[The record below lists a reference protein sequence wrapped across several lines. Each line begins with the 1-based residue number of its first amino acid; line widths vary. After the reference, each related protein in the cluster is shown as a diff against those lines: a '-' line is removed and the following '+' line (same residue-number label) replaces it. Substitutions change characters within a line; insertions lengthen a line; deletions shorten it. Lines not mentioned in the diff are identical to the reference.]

1 MLFELPNAPK
11 PGIDQLLIE
20 SALRPELRRRL
31 LDSPEEVFPEFD
43 LTEEQRDILRIRDGR
58 LLELLGAALA
68 RQAESAAGPAAPAA
82 EPPEPQVSQPQA
94 APPQPEVRQL
104 PDLRFVLTVVPVAQE
119 EAGELRGLNFAAWMN
134 PLPEGAD
141 PETLGPPEGAVLP
154 GQPLA
159 PLRAVVHVC
168 AQLLPNAGG
177 SPQVG
182 LTASLVQSSNMAS
195 PAAPA
200 TAGRPGGMEDAAAPD
215 IWIAGLGIATAVEW
229 TREVEQAIRASREVL
244 YLDTG
249 VATRA
254 CLAGLCPRVT
264 SLYEGNYS
272 EERWRESGYE
282 RMASRVLEAALDH
295 APVTFAIHGHPLIAA
310 HPPFL
315 VMERARALGLRVCV
329 LPGVS
334 AIDTILADLRL
345 DPVLHGFQIYEAT
358 DLLLRRRPLQA
369 DVPALIWQIGP
380 LETCLHTERR
390 SRPER
395 FARFVQHLRLYYPAR
410 HEVVAIYCSPHPL
423 LAPNILRFALEDM
436 GRHAAEIHSGF
447 SLYVP
452 PVGSRPIQDHDLLAK
467 LYSVEHLRSIT
478 GR

>member
-1 MLFELPNAPK
+1 MLFGLPGIPK
-11 PGIDQLLIE
+11 PGIDRLLIE
-20 SALRPELRRRL
+20 SALQPDLRRRL
-31 LDSPEEVFPEFD
+31 LDSPEDVFPEFD
-43 LTEEQRDILRIRDGR
+43 LTEEQRDILRKRDDR

-68 RQAESAAGPAAPAA
+68 RQAGAGASPVAPAA
-82 EPPEPQVSQPQA
+82 ELPEPQSSPPPPQA
-94 APPQPEVRQL
+94 RQL
-104 PDLRFVLTVVPVAQE
+104 PDLRLALTVVPVAQE
-119 EAGELRGLNFAAWMN
+119 EAGKLHSLTFAAWVN
-134 PLPEGAD
+134 PLPEGTDPAD
-141 PETLGPPEGAVLP
+141 LPPPQGTILP

-168 AQLLPNAGG
+168 AQLLSDAGG
-177 SPQVG
+177 APQVG
-182 LTASLVQSSNMAS
+182 LTASLLQSSNLAAPRA
-195 PAAPA
+195 PAA
-200 TAGRPGGMEDAAAPD
+200 AGLSGAIEDAAAPD
-215 IWIAGLGIATAVEW
+215 IWIAGLGVSTAVQV

-249 VATRA
+249 VATREY
-254 CLAGLCPRVT
+254 LEGLCPRVT
-264 SLYEGNYS
+264 SLYEETYA
-272 EERWRESGYE
+272 EEGWRESGYE
-282 RMASRVLEAALDH
+282 RTAARVIEAALDR

-315 VMERARALGLRVCV
+315 VMERARAMGLRVRV

-334 AIDTILADLRL
+334 AIDAILADLRL
-345 DPVLHGFQIYEAT
+345 DPVVHGFQMYEAT

-395 FARFVQHLRLYYPAR
+395 FARFATHLRLYYPPR

-423 LAPNILRFALEDM
+423 LPPTVLRFALEDM
-436 GRHAAEIHSGF
+436 GRHAARIHSGF

-452 PVGSRPIQDHDLLAK
+452 PVGSRPIEDHELLSK

-478 GR
+478 AR

>member
-1 MLFELPNAPK
+1 MPFELPGAPK
-11 PGIDQLLIE
+11 PGIDRLLIE
-20 SALRPELRRRL
+20 SALQPDLRRRL
-31 LDSPEEVFPEFD
+31 VDSPEEVFPEFD
-43 LTEEQRDILRIRDGR
+43 LTEEQRDILRKRDDR

-68 RQAESAAGPAAPAA
+68 RQAAAGPPAPPAPQPS
-82 EPPEPQVSQPQA
+82 PPAPQA
-94 APPQPEVRQL
+94 RQL
-104 PDLRFVLTVVPVAQE
+104 PDLRLALTVVPVAQE
-119 EAGELRGLNFAAWMN
+119 QAGKLHSLSFAAWVN
-134 PLPEGAD
+134 PLPEGTD
-141 PETLGPPEGAVLP
+141 PAGLAPPEGTVLP

-168 AQLLPNAGG
+168 AQLLADAGG
-177 SPQVG
+177 GPQVG
-182 LTASLVQSSNMAS
+182 LTASLLQSSNL
-195 PAAPA
+195 AAPPVA
-200 TAGRPGGMEDAAAPD
+200 AAAGRPGGTEDDAAAPD
-215 IWIAGLGIATAVEW
+215 IWIAGLGVATTVQV
-229 TREVEQAIRASREVL
+229 TREVEQAVRASREVL

-249 VATRA
+249 VATREY
-254 CLAGLCPRVT
+254 LEGLCPRVT
-264 SLYEGNYS
+264 SLYEETYF
-272 EERWRESGYE
+272 EERWRETGYE
-282 RMASRVLEAALDH
+282 RTAARVIEAALDH

-315 VMERARALGLRVCV
+315 AMERARAAGLRVRV

-345 DPVLHGFQIYEAT
+345 DPVVHGFQMYEAT

-380 LETCLHTERR
+380 LETCLHTQRL

-395 FARFVQHLRLYYPAR
+395 FARFVAHLRLYYPPR

-423 LAPNILRFALEDM
+423 LPPTVLRFALEDM
-436 GRHAAEIHSGF
+436 GRHAAQIHSGF

-452 PVGSRPIQDHDLLAK
+452 PTGSRPIEDHDLLSK

>member
-1 MLFELPNAPK
+1 MLFELPGTPK
-11 PGIDQLLIE
+11 PGIDRLLIE
-20 SALRPELRRRL
+20 SALQPDLRRRL

-43 LTEEQRDILRIRDGR
+43 LTEEQRDILRQRDGR

-68 RQAESAAGPAAPAA
+68 LHSGAGAGTKAEAGPEPAYAAPTGPSA
-82 EPPEPQVSQPQA
+82 PQA
-94 APPQPEVRQL
+94 RQL
-104 PDLRFVLTVVPVAQE
+104 PDLRLALTVVPVAQE
-119 EAGELRGLNFAAWMN
+119 QAGKLHSLTFAAWVN
-134 PLPEGAD
+134 PLPEGTD
-141 PETLGPPEGAVLP
+141 PATLPPPEGAVLP

-168 AQLLPNAGG
+168 AQLLPDAGG

-182 LTASLVQSSNMAS
+182 LTASLLQSSNL
-195 PAAPA
+195 AAPPA
-200 TAGRPGGMEDAAAPD
+200 PSSAGQPGGTQDFAAPD
-215 IWIAGLGIATAVEW
+215 IWIAGLGVATAVQV

-249 VATRA
+249 VATREY
-254 CLAGLCPRVT
+254 LAGLCPRVT
-264 SLYEGNYS
+264 SLYEDTYS
-272 EERWRESGYE
+272 EQRWRETGYE
-282 RMASRVLEAALDH
+282 RTAARVVNAALDH
-295 APVTFAIHGHPLIAA
+295 GPVTFAIHGHPLIAA
-310 HPPFL
+310 LPPFL
-315 VMERARALGLRVCV
+315 VMERARAVGLRVRV

-334 AIDTILADLRL
+334 AIDAILADLRL
-345 DPVLHGFQIYEAT
+345 DPVVPGFQMYEAT

-380 LETCLHTERR
+380 LETCLHTQRV

-395 FARFVQHLRLYYPAR
+395 FARFVAHLRLYYPPR
-410 HEVVAIYCSPHPL
+410 HEVVAIYCAPHPL
-423 LAPNILRFALEDM
+423 MEPTILRFALEDM

-452 PVGSRPIQDHDLLAK
+452 PVGSRPIEDHDLLSK

-478 GR
+478 GK